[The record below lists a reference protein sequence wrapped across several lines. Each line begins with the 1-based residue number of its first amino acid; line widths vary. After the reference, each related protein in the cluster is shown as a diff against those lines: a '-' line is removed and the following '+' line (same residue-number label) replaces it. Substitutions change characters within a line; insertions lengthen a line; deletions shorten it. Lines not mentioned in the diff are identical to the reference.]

1 MNIDILLKER
11 DRLRKDR
18 KYSEADE
25 VRKQIEEMGYV
36 VIDTPSGTQ
45 IELPKKEEVT
55 KKSRLVG
62 VFGSGETSPTGRRVH
77 EFLIKDLPAP
87 VKIALLETPAGFE
100 ANPLNWY
107 KKVAEMM
114 EVGLQNYHPEI
125 QIVEALRSDG
135 DKSTNNSEIV
145 APLLHAN
152 YIHTGAGSPSYAAK
166 HLQNSL
172 AYKYIIDQFKKGT
185 RLSFA
190 SAAAVAFSKYLLPVY
205 EIYKVGEDLNWKN
218 GLDFF
223 VNFGINITVIPHW
236 NNNEGGEE
244 IDTSRCFMGKF
255 RFEKLLSLLPGETTI
270 LGVDEQTACVFDF
283 DAQLVTVMGN
293 GSAHIIKS
301 GKTTLHNTGE
311 SFSFENL

>member
-1 MNIDILLKER
+1 MDIDILLKER
-11 DRLRKDR
+11 DRLRKEK

-36 VIDTPSGTQ
+36 VIDTPTGTQ

-55 KKSRLVG
+55 KKQRLIG

-87 VKIALLETPAGFE
+87 VKVALLETPAGFE

-107 KKVAEMM
+107 RKVAEMM
-114 EVGLQNYHPEI
+114 EIGLQNYHPEI
-125 QIVEALRSDG
+125 KIVEALRSDG

-145 APLLHAN
+145 ASLLHAN

-172 AYKYIIDQFKKGT
+172 AYKYIVDQFKKGT

-205 EIYKVGEDLNWKN
+205 EIYKVGEDLHWKN
-218 GLDFF
+218 GLNFF
-223 VNFGINITVIPHW
+223 ANFGLNLTIIPHW

-244 IDTSRCFMGKF
+244 IDTSRCFMGRS
-255 RFEKLLSLLPGETTI
+255 RFEKLLSLLPAETTV
-270 LGVDEQTACVFDF
+270 LGIDEQTACVFDF
-283 DAQLVTVMGN
+283 DARSVTVMGN
-293 GSAHIIKS
+293 GSSFTLKS
-301 GKTTLHNTGE
+301 GKSAEYVSGT
-311 SFSFENL
+311 SFSFDNL